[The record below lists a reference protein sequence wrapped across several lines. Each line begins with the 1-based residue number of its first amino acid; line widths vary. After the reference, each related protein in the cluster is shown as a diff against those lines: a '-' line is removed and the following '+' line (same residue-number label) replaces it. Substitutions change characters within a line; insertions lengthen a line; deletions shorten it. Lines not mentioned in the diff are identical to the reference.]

1 LKVTGTVLTLLLM
14 YLILKYHLQV
24 YEIMMVQGRVLD
36 EVPFLKSFYHSGLI
50 KGMLLELFVCAI
62 HPLPFVAYDITV
74 VRFGHKELH
83 PEVYHADAFISVLMF
98 LRLPL
103 LMPRLIAELSGMQNE
118 KTRIIGTLNGVKVD
132 FVLIVKDLIQSNLM
146 VLMMLVV
153 ILILTYAYAFVIFE
167 RVHPHSKI
175 TSYENAMWLTIIT
188 MTTVGYGDMFPNTIC
203 GRAVAVITAI
213 TAVVMTALAVNTVI
227 VRLSLTREETKV
239 LDFIDQMESR
249 KNLKRAAALYIQRA
263 IRSFGENHPSKFGM
277 ERCAQQM
284 PRDIKFASAALQ
296 FRETHQHHSGGGIS
310 TDVPLTTTENQV
322 ILQRLEKNM
331 IDITDQL
338 KKMSQILNHEV
349 GRNPR

>member
-1 LKVTGTVLTLLLM
+1 
-14 YLILKYHLQV
+14 
-24 YEIMMVQGRVLD
+24 
-36 EVPFLKSFYHSGLI
+36 
-50 KGMLLELFVCAI
+50 
-62 HPLPFVAYDITV
+62 
-74 VRFGHKELH
+74 
-83 PEVYHADAFISVLMF
+83 
-98 LRLPL
+98 
-103 LMPRLIAELSGMQNE
+103 
-118 KTRIIGTLNGVKVD
+118 
-132 FVLIVKDLIQSNLM
+132 
-146 VLMMLVV
+146 
-153 ILILTYAYAFVIFE
+153 
-167 RVHPHSKI
+167 
-175 TSYENAMWLTIIT
+175 MWLTIIT